1 MPARALLMP
10 TYIASTREDNTMTV
24 RIYGIK
30 NCDTMK
36 KAFNWLDEA
45 GIAYDFHD
53 YKKAGIDAATLTRWC
68 GRSDGWQA
76 LVNTR
81 GTTWRKL
88 SPKQQAISSQDE
100 AIALMTEHTSLI
112 RRPVLETPDG
122 ELLIGFD
129 PVRFDAALA
138 HRGA

>member
-1 MPARALLMP
+1 M
-10 TYIASTREDNTMTV
+10 SV

-36 KAFNWLDEA
+36 KAFTWLDEA
-45 GIAYDFHD
+45 GVAYEFHD
-53 YKKAGIDAATLTRWC
+53 YKKVGIDATTLARWC
-68 GRSDGWQA
+68 AQTEGWQA

-88 SPKQQAISSQDE
+88 SPKQQSISDE
-100 AIALMTEHTSLI
+100 AGAIALMIANTSLI

-129 PVRFDAALA
+129 PMRFDVALA
-138 HRGA
+138 QRGD